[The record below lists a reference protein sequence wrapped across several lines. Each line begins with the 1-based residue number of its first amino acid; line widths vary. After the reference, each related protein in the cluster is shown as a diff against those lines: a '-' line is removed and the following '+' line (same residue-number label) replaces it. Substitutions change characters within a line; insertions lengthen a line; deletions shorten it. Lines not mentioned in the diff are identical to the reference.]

1 MTIATV
7 IRDQIKTID
16 AMALWAWGAKD
27 LIDLGDG
34 LQFKSSGM
42 VTWKGLVSIRL
53 NGKDLYDV
61 EFGRVRKFEYKSVKK
76 VNDVFA
82 EDLVNVI
89 ELQVG

>member
-1 MTIATV
+1 MKIANI

-16 AMALWAWGAKD
+16 PMALWAWGAKD
-27 LIDLGDG
+27 LVALEDG
-34 LQFKSSGM
+34 FQFKSSGM
-42 VTWKGLVSIRL
+42 VNWKGIVSIKL

-76 VNDVFA
+76 VSDVFA